1 MQNKIIDFDFLIK
14 KIKKNSLIQIYNSK
28 EKKKFE
34 DFLKEYYFKEFNTI
48 KIFNK
53 KKYI

>member
-28 EKKKFE
+28 KKKIWRF
-34 DFLKEYYFKEFNTI
+34 FKRILF
-48 KIFNK
+48 
-53 KKYI
+53 